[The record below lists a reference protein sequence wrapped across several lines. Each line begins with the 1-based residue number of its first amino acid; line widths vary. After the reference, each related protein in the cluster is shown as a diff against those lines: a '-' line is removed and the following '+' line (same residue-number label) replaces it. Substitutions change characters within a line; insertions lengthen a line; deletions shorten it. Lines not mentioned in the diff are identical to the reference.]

1 MLKVEHVTKYYGSF
15 LAVDDLSFEIKKGE
29 IFGLLGVNGAGKTT
43 TFRMIT
49 GLLDKTKGT
58 ITLNDKPIDYSVT
71 DKIGFLTEE
80 RSLLTKLTV
89 KEQAI
94 YYGVLKGMKENEI
107 LKKLDYWL
115 NRFHILEYKERKIKE
130 LSKGNQQKVQFI
142 TAILNEPELLIL
154 DEPFSGLDPIN
165 VQLFMDVIKELKEKG
180 TSIIFSSHRMEHVE
194 MFCEK
199 LVILVEGKS
208 VLSGNLKEIKKEYRK
223 KNIHIVAEDI
233 DIEKLKKVNGVI
245 DVLVNETEMIVKIAS
260 DENVNDVFNAIKNSK
275 EVSKFVVE
283 DASLNEIFLEKVGVN
298 YEEEM

>member
-1 MLKVEHVTKYYGSF
+1 MLKVENVTKYYGDF
-15 LAVDDLSFEIKKGE
+15 LAVDDLTFEVKPGE

-43 TFRMIT
+43 TFRMIN
-49 GLLDKTKGT
+49 GLLDKTKGS
-58 ITLNDKPIDYSVT
+58 ITLNGKSIDYTIT

-94 YYGVLKGMKENEI
+94 YYGILKGMDEKTI
-107 LKKLDYWL
+107 LERLDYWL
-115 NRFHILEYKERKIKE
+115 DRFHISEYKERKIKE

-142 TAILNEPELLIL
+142 TAIINEPKLLIL

-165 VQLFMDVIKELKEKG
+165 VQMFMDVIRDLKAKG

-199 LVILVEGKS
+199 LLVLVHGKS
-208 VLSGNLKEIKKEYRK
+208 VLAGELKQIKKEYRK
-223 KNIHIVAEDI
+223 KNIHIVAEDV
-233 DIEKLKKVNGVI
+233 DIEALKKVVGVI
-245 DVLVNETEMIVKIAS
+245 DVIVNETEIVVKIKS
-260 DENVNDVFNAIKNSK
+260 NENVSDVFNFIKKCK

-283 DASLNEIFLEKVGVN
+283 DATLNEIFLEKVGVA
-298 YEEEM
+298 YEN

>member
-1 MLKVEHVTKYYGSF
+1 MLKVENITKYYGDF
-15 LAVDDLSFEIKKGE
+15 LAVDNLSFEVKKGE

-43 TFRMIT
+43 TFRMII
-49 GLLDKTKGT
+49 GLLEANSGN
-58 ITLNDKPIDYSVT
+58 ITLNGKPIDYSVT

-89 KEQAI
+89 LEQAV
-94 YYGVLKGMKENEI
+94 YYGILKGMNKKNIES
-107 LKKLDYWL
+107 KLDKYL
-115 NRFHILEYKERKIKE
+115 ERFHIKDYKYRKIKE

-142 TAILNEPELLIL
+142 CAILNEPELLIL

-199 LVILVEGKS
+199 LVVLVKGKA
-208 VLSGNLKEIKKEYRK
+208 VLAGNLKEIKKSYRK
-223 KNIHIVAEDI
+223 KNIHIVGEDI
-233 DIEKLKKVNGVI
+233 DISQLKKVNGVLE
-245 DVLVNETEMIVKIAS
+245 VMQNESEIIVKIAS
-260 DENVNDVFNAIKNSK
+260 QENAKDVFQFIKKCN

-283 DASLNEIFLEKVGVN
+283 DASLNEIFLEKVGVL
-298 YEEEM
+298 YEG